1 MFGAPTESHYLLL
14 VYQNPPA
21 MEDTWVRSLGWENPL
36 EEGMVIHSSIL
47 VWRIPM
53 DRGVWQAT
61 VNGVTKSW
69 TQLSDKAHRISRVI
83 SAFSAT

>member
-36 EEGMVIHSSIL
+36 EEGMVSHSSIL

-69 TQLSDKAHRISRVI
+69 TQLSDKAHTFSSVQSLSRV
-83 SAFSAT
+83 